1 MKNNLE
7 QFEST
12 EAFIGYM
19 QQTARSILDKLIPNH
34 AEIILLDY
42 PNNTN
47 VGDSLIW
54 LGTLAYLNSR
64 GLKISYVCDTRNYSF
79 EKLKEKIK
87 TNTIVLM
94 NGGGNFGTLWD
105 EVHNFRIKAI
115 KDLKNVPI
123 IQLPQTIH
131 FDNQEK
137 VDEINQVITQH
148 GQFSLIVR
156 SQYCYDFAKS
166 RFDTNV
172 YLCPDMAFFIGAIK
186 NADQPNIDCIAI
198 ARTDIETSGELSSV
212 IENLKNEY
220 ALEKT
225 DWLEAGLAER
235 SLHRI
240 EMHTGLIRKII
251 DPHNMQLIQLWN
263 SLSTLRLKRGVALL
277 KDAKVVIADRLHVH
291 ILSILLNKPHVIID
305 NNYGKL
311 KHFHETWTYRSPSHK
326 YATNPNN
333 VPKLV
338 RNLHQTL
345 TSATTGYE
353 VR

>member
-1 MKNNLE
+1 MKKNLE
-7 QFEST
+7 RFEST
-12 EAFIGYM
+12 EAFIVHM
-19 QQTARSILDKLIPNH
+19 QQTARSILDKLIPND

-64 GLKISYVCDTRNYSF
+64 GLKISYVCDTRNYNF

-87 TNTIVLM
+87 TNTIVLL
-94 NGGGNFGTLWD
+94 NGGGNFGTLWE
-105 EVHNFRIKAI
+105 EVHNFRLRAI
-115 KDLKNVPI
+115 KDLKNIPI

-131 FDNQEK
+131 FDKQEK
-137 VDEINQVITQH
+137 IDEINQLISQH

-166 RFDTNV
+166 RFNTDV
-172 YLCPDMAFFIGAIK
+172 YLSPDMAFFIGAIK
-186 NADQPNIDCIAI
+186 NAELPNIDCLAI
-198 ARTDIETSGELSSV
+198 ARADIESSCELSG
-212 IENLKNEY
+212 ILENLKDEY
-220 ALEKT
+220 ALKKT

-235 SLHRI
+235 ILHRI
-240 EMHTGLIRKII
+240 EMHTGLVRKVI

-263 SLSTLRLKRGVALL
+263 ALSNLRLKRGIALL
-277 KDAKVVIADRLHVH
+277 TNAKIVIADRLHVH

-311 KHFHETWTYRSPSHK
+311 KHFHETWTHLSPSHQ
-326 YATNPNN
+326 YATNPTY
-333 VPKLV
+333 VPTLV
-338 RNLHQTL
+338 RQFHQRL
-345 TSATTGYE
+345 TDAF
-353 VR
+353 

>member
-1 MKNNLE
+1 MNNNLK

-12 EAFIGYM
+12 AAFIDHM
-19 QQTARSILDKLIPNH
+19 QQTARDVLDKLIPNH
-34 AEIILLDY
+34 SEIILLDY

-64 GLKISYVCDTRNYSF
+64 GLKISYVCDTRNYNY
-79 EKLKEKIK
+79 EKLKEKINI
-87 TNTIVLM
+87 NTIVLL

-105 EVHNFRIKAI
+105 EVHNFRLRAI

-123 IQLPQTIH
+123 VQLPQTIH

-137 VDEINQVITQH
+137 VDEINQAISQH

-156 SQYCYDFAKS
+156 SQHCYEYAKS
-166 RFDTNV
+166 KLDTHV
-172 YLCPDMAFFIGAIK
+172 YLCPDMAFFIGSIVNDELPK
-186 NADQPNIDCIAI
+186 IDCVAI
-198 ARTDIETSGELSSV
+198 ARTDIESSGELSEV
-212 IENLKNEY
+212 LEHLKREY
-220 ALEKT
+220 ELKKT

-235 SLHRI
+235 LIHRI
-240 EMHTGLIRKII
+240 EMHTEKIRKQI
-251 DPHNMQLIQLWN
+251 DPHNIQLIQLWN
-263 SLSTLRLKRGVALL
+263 LLSTLRLKRGIALL
-277 KDAKVVIADRLHVH
+277 KDAKIVIADRLHVH

-311 KHFHETWTYRSPSHK
+311 KYFHQTWTYRSPLHN

-333 VPKLV
+333 LPNLV
-338 RNLHQTL
+338 RQLHRTISG
-345 TSATTGYE
+345 TAVYE
-353 VR
+353 AH